1 MPSRDQKTQYDSDSV
16 SLIFLVPWIVTI
28 HLKGVAFSSV
38 ATGVIAVFDIVR
50 LAVHLK
56 GVAFGSVLLLH
67 VLLDLVHPIA

>member
-1 MPSRDQKTQYDSDSV
+1 
-16 SLIFLVPWIVTI
+16 
-28 HLKGVAFSSV
+28 
-38 ATGVIAVFDIVR
+38 VFDIVR